1 LLVEIA
7 ISRTKYARIY
17 IEPRDTAARH
27 EARGRMRMVKRS
39 HAGSVFGSLGT
50 LVLALTLR
58 ETVGPKA
65 ALADEPEARPTA
77 IIPSTSPLAKI
88 KEGMDS
94 DEVTKL
100 LGEPNSTGRH
110 VTGKAFIP
118 FYFGTDAVKTEW
130 RYKHIGRVIFSK
142 GAFTA
147 SHVSAIE
154 YDPEESGADR

>member
-1 LLVEIA
+1 MVSRKRGTVGNVIGFSLL
-7 ISRTKYARIY
+7 
-17 IEPRDTAARH
+17 
-27 EARGRMRMVKRS
+27 
-39 HAGSVFGSLGT
+39 
-50 LVLALTLR
+50 LALALALGLAIAPSVT
-58 ETVGPKA
+58 
-65 ALADEPEARPTA
+65 LADEPAAQSTA

-94 DEVTKL
+94 DEVTKI

-130 RYKHIGRVIFSK
+130 RYKNIGRVIFSK
-142 GAFTA
+142 GSFSA

-154 YDPEESGADR
+154 YDPNESGADR